1 VGISLL
7 IAQTWLQRAVIN
19 QRVLAANRVPD
30 FNLVP
35 SQNRISKAI
44 SVLESRLSQSPH
56 DSRLHQQLG
65 HWHAADFR
73 HSLVNLAASNKA
85 MITWDDTA
93 SAIIFQSYFATP
105 PQDRE
110 AVRLLWLSEP
120 GSLEKIN
127 RAIRSFDQAVA
138 ANPLLPQTHLD
149 QLLWHPISQRAI
161 EPSYQAAEKVAVA
174 EGELQYHL
182 GWIAYCRDDKD
193 AMIQHWRR
201 ALVYAPERTEVVIA
215 LATSKLSK
223 EEVSSSIL
231 SSLRPEVWIS
241 LIRTSLADPS
251 MKDFAAP
258 FRKNALA
265 SIRDSHSLT
274 KAQTAYLSGQV
285 YEMYDR
291 YREASTNYLTAV
303 ENDRSNVEYRY
314 RAANVLWQL
323 GDLKE
328 ARKQLV
334 SAKALDTQNARAK
347 DLIQKLDRQTQR
359 ELYEKS
365 PMMTSGDLPDPL
377 NSPQTSDPITSETSS
392 KSESL
397 IAPAAD

>member
-1 VGISLL
+1 
-7 IAQTWLQRAVIN
+7 
-19 QRVLAANRVPD
+19 
-30 FNLVP
+30 
-35 SQNRISKAI
+35 
-44 SVLESRLSQSPH
+44 
-56 DSRLHQQLG
+56 
-65 HWHAADFR
+65 
-73 HSLVNLAASNKA
+73 
-85 MITWDDTA
+85 
-93 SAIIFQSYFATP
+93 
-105 PQDRE
+105 
-110 AVRLLWLSEP
+110 
-120 GSLEKIN
+120 
-127 RAIRSFDQAVA
+127 
-138 ANPLLPQTHLD
+138 
-149 QLLWHPISQRAI
+149 
-161 EPSYQAAEKVAVA
+161 
-174 EGELQYHL
+174 
-182 GWIAYCRDDKD
+182 
-193 AMIQHWRR
+193 
-201 ALVYAPERTEVVIA
+201 
-215 LATSKLSK
+215 
-223 EEVSSSIL
+223 
-231 SSLRPEVWIS
+231 
-241 LIRTSLADPS
+241 